1 MLEIMEKNSKKVTA
15 KHIALIFVGVL
26 SLVLGGIGII
36 LPLLP
41 TTPFALLAAGC
52 FSVANPRMARKLE
65 ESKLF
70 GSYLRHWRTHEG
82 VPVKTKVRA
91 IIWLWLGLGIS
102 AAIVRTTTVIII
114 LAVVGTIVTLHLILI
129 KTQRKEGQHEI
140 LTPKRVDT

>member
-1 MLEIMEKNSKKVTA
+1 MGNRSKKETV

-26 SLVLGGIGII
+26 SLVLGAIGIV
-36 LPLLP
+36 LPILP
-41 TTPFALLAAGC
+41 TTPFVLLAAGC

-91 IIWLWLGLGIS
+91 IIWLWLGLSIS
-102 AAIVRTTTVIII
+102 AAIVRTTTVIFI

-129 KTQRKEGQHEI
+129 KTQRKEDRHEI
-140 LTPKRVDT
+140 LAPTRVDS